1 MIRLDHFRDKLSAG
15 HQEFSFED
23 YPMLPEAREDKP
35 SRTVKALRS
44 LSPALRAYTVDYT
57 TKVGKITCM
66 SAGLFTLDE
75 GEESCR
81 ASFALKD
88 AVSKMGIHNRASAN
102 PTNLGLIRSSLRAN
116 YPHVCND
123 VTDDNNLLCIDCRT

>member
-66 SAGLFTLDE
+66 SAGRFTLD
-75 GEESCR
+75 
-81 ASFALKD
+81 F
-88 AVSKMGIHNRASAN
+88 
-102 PTNLGLIRSSLRAN
+102 
-116 YPHVCND
+116 
-123 VTDDNNLLCIDCRT
+123 